1 MCKRS
6 KPRNLKK
13 SELILVGVEKGIR
26 VAPQKNVD
34 DMIYENRARRI
45 APLQITVVLVGAGF
59 CLSEMKNTHHAIFL
73 RRYLVVVPA
82 LVTLGTNANLT
93 H

>member
-26 VAPQKNVD
+26 IAPQKNVD

-45 APLQITVVLVGAGF
+45 AP
-59 CLSEMKNTHHAIFL
+59 EMKNTHHVIFL
-73 RRYLVVVPA
+73 RRYLVVVPH
-82 LVTLGTNANLT
+82 LSRHISNIGRENGY
-93 H
+93 